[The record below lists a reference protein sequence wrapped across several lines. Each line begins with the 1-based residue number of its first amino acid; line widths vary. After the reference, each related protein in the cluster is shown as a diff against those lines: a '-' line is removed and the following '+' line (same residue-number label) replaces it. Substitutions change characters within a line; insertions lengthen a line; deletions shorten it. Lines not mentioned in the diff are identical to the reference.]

1 MLVCLLRSALLL
13 KTLLLF
19 SLSQGVH
26 ASIAE
31 KPIPGGLGVT
41 FGQVVPVASL
51 GSEIPVPYTLPDNK
65 KIQIPELVPG
75 AVLPWRQYLSVNL
88 PRPFRTRESKS
99 YVMVDEAIEPMR
111 ITTAIEFTGC
121 EEEFVWLKD
130 TLLKKYSVT
139 GETAVEPKDGFS
151 QAYRITFSDYQ
162 IDFMCG
168 SQLVIDYGNYG
179 ALKRWAKNQRQAY
192 AKYQREQSS
201 IEKRQIVLD
210 RRRAMHFADTFT
222 IGDRYRLSGAFG
234 IAFNQPFAPNS
245 TQQFPVDR
253 PFIAVLPGMPTG
265 FEDGEVALEITPER
279 IPIVIRGTFRS
290 LEFEKVAD
298 ALKSKYGTP
307 MKASDRHV
315 IHKVGS
321 NRAILKKLLANQI
334 ELAFIDMAGK
344 EEQQQRLWEQESD
357 GL

>member
-1 MLVCLLRSALLL
+1 MLACMLRSGLLL
-13 KTLLLF
+13 ISFLLL
-19 SLSQGVH
+19 SLNQS
-26 ASIAE
+26 ALANIAE

-41 FGQVVPVASL
+41 FGQAVPLNSL
-51 GSEIPVPYTLPDNK
+51 GSEIPAPYTLPDNK
-65 KIQIPELVPG
+65 KIQIPDLVPG
-75 AVLPWRQYLSVNL
+75 AILPWRQYLSANL
-88 PRPFRTRESKS
+88 PRPFRTREFKTF
-99 YVMVDEAIEPMR
+99 VMVDDANEPMR
-111 ITTAIEFTGC
+111 VTTAIEFTGC
-121 EEEFVWLKD
+121 EGDFTWLKD

-139 GETAVEPKDGFS
+139 GETAVEPKDGYS

-179 ALKRWAKNQRQAY
+179 ALRRWAKNQRQAF
-192 AKYQREQSS
+192 ARYQREQSS

-279 IPIVIRGTFRS
+279 IPIVIRGTFSS
-290 LEFEKVAD
+290 LEFERVAD

-321 NRAILKKLLANQI
+321 NRAILKKLPANRV

>member
-1 MLVCLLRSALLL
+1 MFVVSSD
-13 KTLLLF
+13 T
-19 SLSQGVH
+19 H

-31 KPIPGGLGVT
+31 KPITGGLGIT
-41 FGQVVPVASL
+41 FGQAVPLASL
-51 GSEIPVPYTLPDNK
+51 GSEITAPYPLPNNK
-65 KIQIPELVPG
+65 KIQVPELVPG
-75 AVLPWRQYLSVNL
+75 SVLPWRHYLTVNL
-88 PRPFRTRESKS
+88 PRPFRKRKATSH
-99 YVMVDEAIEPMR
+99 VMVDGANEPIR
-111 ITTAIEFTGC
+111 VTTAIDYSGC
-121 EEEFVWLKD
+121 EGDFLWLKE

-139 GETAVEPKDGFS
+139 GETNVEPLEGFAE
-151 QAYRITFSDYQ
+151 AYRITFSDYQ

-168 SQLVIDYGNYG
+168 SKLVIDYGNYG
-179 ALKRWAKNQRQAY
+179 ALRRWSMNMRQAY
-192 AKYQREQSS
+192 ARYQREQSS
-201 IEKRQIVLD
+201 IDKRQIVLD

-234 IAFNQPFAPNS
+234 IPFNQPFAPNS

-253 PFIAVLPGMPTG
+253 PFIAVLPGMPIG

-279 IPIVIRGTFRS
+279 VPIVIRGTFSS

-321 NRAILKKLLANQI
+321 NRAILKKLPADRI